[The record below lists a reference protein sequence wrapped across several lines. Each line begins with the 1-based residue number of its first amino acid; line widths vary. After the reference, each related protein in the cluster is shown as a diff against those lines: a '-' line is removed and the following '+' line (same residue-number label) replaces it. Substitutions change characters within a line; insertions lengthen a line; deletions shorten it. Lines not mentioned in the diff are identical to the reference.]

1 MLVNWAFIYNL
12 FYSDSGSSAT
22 VPGAPTGVAV
32 STVSTSETQVTWVA
46 PASDGGS
53 PITGYKIER
62 ESPVGGGFA
71 TIVANTGSTSTTY
84 NNNSGLSAG
93 TQYNYRISAIN
104 AIGTGSA
111 STASYGYTLDT
122 DVSTFITAKSIVN
135 TQEIN
140 ALNEG
145 IIQLKGLNSLSKNY
159 YAQASYI
166 NLISPTSLNAAKG
179 AIKFP
184 TTQNATDIGTAAT
197 HSSDGVLFNGTT
209 QGWNL
214 QNAFN
219 TIPQA
224 NLLILFSRSNTITVN
239 GVSIGGND
247 VSVTNSA
254 QFYPRPVSTS
264 GYLTGT
270 SHGTLATPGV
280 YVGSN
285 DGTNM
290 TIHKDGVLITPSA
303 PVARLTGTPTNKN
316 AFFGCRN
323 NNATANAFVDERV
336 TSIIYINMGAT
347 PYTTL
352 EISVL
357 SQIIQTYNT
366 NVA

>member
-1 MLVNWAFIYNL
+1 MFGFGFGLSNGFNG
-12 FYSDSGSSAT
+12 SGSSAT

-71 TIVANTGSTSTTY
+71 TIVANTGSTSTAY

-104 AIGTGSA
+104 GIGTGPA

-122 DVSTFITAKSIVN
+122 DVSAFISAKSIVN

-140 ALNEG
+140 ALNVAT
-145 IIQLKGLNSLSKNY
+145 IKMKGLNSLSKNFY
-159 YAQASYI
+159 TQVSYI
-166 NLISPTSLNAAKG
+166 NLISPTSLAAAKG

-197 HSSDGVLFNGTT
+197 HSSDGVLFNGTS

-219 TIPQA
+219 SISKENQWIIMA
-224 NLLILFSRSNTITVN
+224 RSNTVTVN
-239 GVSIGGND
+239 GVSFGAND
-247 VSVTNSA
+247 VTNTNSNA
-254 QFYPRPVSTS
+254 FYPRPVATS
-264 GYLTGT
+264 GYITGT
-270 SHGTLATPGV
+270 SHPILADAGI
-280 YVGSN
+280 YFGGN

-290 TIHKDGVLITPSA
+290 VIYRDGVIVTPSA
-303 PVARLTGTPTNKN
+303 PVARATGAISNKN
-316 AFFGCRN
+316 AGLGLRN
-323 NNATANAFVDERV
+323 NNATFNSFVDERITTLIV
-336 TSIIYINMGAT
+336 GTYSGT
-347 PYTTL
+347 PYTAQ
-352 EISVL
+352 EIAVL
-357 SQIIQTYNT
+357 SQIIQEYNT
-366 NVA
+366 NVV